1 MHLVAERELSIWH
14 TQQANFTSSDD
25 SSGLKRLVH
34 QTVLGLL
41 LFVFALAYSAS
52 SSALGVGAAQSDSYI
67 GQPLSVRIPLFNV
80 AEPNS
85 LSITFESTQF
95 DGEGQAKVS
104 AVLDRSNSQLS
115 ILVSSDAVINEP
127 YVGFTL
133 DIVDGSSEFSK
144 DFVVLMDLPAKGLE
158 QIGRA
163 SVPNSAAQTN
173 SARNSLESNTSN
185 VTPQSSDSF
194 QINRILG
201 PYETA
206 EAGRIPEKF
215 GAVLDGQSIWRVA
228 RRINEAMGVSKSQMI
243 WALYQAN
250 PSAFS
255 SKSVTSLKAGVF
267 LTIPPQSTVAAVS
280 DAQAQANLRAL
291 RNDFES
297 SANTASQPSVDSAQA
312 SDALLADD
320 ASSEFDLSVD
330 TQNDAPAAAED
341 APADSGGQSAAEPF
355 QVSGIDSAGQQDGV
369 AIDSQSQAIIA
380 SLTETV
386 SSMSQQLDR
395 KDKKIQFL
403 ESQVKELSSF
413 IASENPTGTGTDEA
427 PKVVLDAAVQDSI
440 ATTNEVIELSSSEL
454 NSPQESNSVL
464 ISVLK
469 WGLLGLFGISVLAY
483 MFRTRLLAIGR
494 SLNLFGSNEHV
505 ELRTVAIES
514 DGPIEFDSVDD
525 IDLDTELA
533 YEEVSS
539 AISQKSSI
547 EIGEAAEPIERPT
560 ERPIER
566 HRDIPSVVKESL
578 GSSDALSSMPYLGM
592 AEDEEDQ
599 AALEFEIETPEQ
611 DLDKVENDEVS
622 FDERFEQLLTDK
634 DFDFALELLDFA
646 RYNEI
651 NDDRYHCERLRL
663 CEKMK
668 DEDAFYEYY
677 YEIESKISSFPQNL
691 QTQISQLV
699 VQLAHH

>member
-1 MHLVAERELSIWH
+1 MMQLVAERELSIWH
-14 TQQANFTSSDD
+14 TQQANSTSRRFCN
-25 SSGLKRLVH
+25 GLKQSVH

-41 LFVFALAYSAS
+41 MFVFALAYSTS
-52 SSALGVGAAQSDSYI
+52 SSALGVGAAESDSYI
-67 GQPLSVRIPLFNV
+67 GQPLSVRIPIFNV
-80 AEPNS
+80 TDPNS

-95 DGEGQAKVS
+95 DGEGQAKVN

-144 DFVVLMDLPAKGLE
+144 DFVILMDLPAKGFE

-163 SVPNSAAQTN
+163 PVPSNAAQTN
-173 SARNSLESNTSN
+173 VPRNSLAPSASS
-185 VTPQSSDSF
+185 VIPQSSDSV
-194 QINRILG
+194 QIDRVMG

-206 EAGRIPEKF
+206 EAGRIPKKF

-255 SKSVTSLKAGVF
+255 SKSITSLKAGVF

-291 RNDFES
+291 RNNSES
-297 SANTASQPSVDSAQA
+297 SVNTASRPNVESTPVAE
-312 SDALLADD
+312 ALLADS
-320 ASSEFDLSVD
+320 ANSEFDLSTD
-330 TQNDAPAAAED
+330 SQSDASTATED
-341 APADSGGQSAAEPF
+341 APTDGGEGTAEPF
-355 QVSGIDSAGQQDGV
+355 QVSGIDSAGQQNGV
-369 AIDSQSQAIIA
+369 AIDSQSKAIIA

-413 IASENPTGTGTDEA
+413 IASENPTGVATSEA
-427 PKVVLDAAVQDSI
+427 PELVQDLAIQDSLAVNSEPLQGKSAQDSN
-440 ATTNEVIELSSSEL
+440 AT
-454 NSPQESNSVL
+454 L

-469 WGLLGLFGISVLAY
+469 WGLLGLIGISVLAY
-483 MFRTRLLAIGR
+483 LFRTRLLAVGR

-505 ELRTVAIES
+505 ELRTVAVEV
-514 DGPIEFDSVDD
+514 DGPIDFDSVDD
-525 IDLDTELA
+525 IDLDTQLA
-533 YEEVSS
+533 YEQVNSVINQK
-539 AISQKSSI
+539 AGAVIS
-547 EIGEAAEPIERPT
+547 ETAEPIERPT

-566 HRDIPSVVKESL
+566 NRDIPSVVKESL
-578 GSSDALSSMPYLGM
+578 VNSDTLSSMPYLGM
-592 AEDEEDQ
+592 AEDDDEDQ
-599 AALEFEIETPEQ
+599 AALEFEIETLE
-611 DLDKVENDEVS
+611 DELDKVENDEVS
-622 FDERFEQLLTDK
+622 FDERFEQLLNEK
-634 DFDFALELLDFA
+634 DFDFARELLDFA

-651 NDDRYHCERLRL
+651 NDERYHCERLRL

-677 YEIESKISSFPQNL
+677 YEIESKISSFPPNL

>member
-1 MHLVAERELSIWH
+1 MHLVAERELFTWLIP
-14 TQQANFTSSDD
+14 QANSINRYYCTE
-25 SSGLKRLVH
+25 LKRLVL
-34 QTVLGLL
+34 QAVLGIVM
-41 LFVFALAYSAS
+41 FVFALAYTS
-52 SSALGVGAAQSDSYI
+52 SSYALGVGAAQTDSYI

-95 DGEGQAKVS
+95 DGEGQAKVN

-115 ILVSSDAVINEP
+115 ILVSSDIVINEP

-133 DIVDGSSEFSK
+133 DIVDGNSEFSK
-144 DFVVLMDLPAKGLE
+144 DFVVLMDLPAKGRE
-158 QIGRA
+158 QIGRS
-163 SVPNSAAQTN
+163 SVPNSAAQSS
-173 SARNSLESNTSN
+173 SASSNFVSSTSR
-185 VTPQSSDSF
+185 VTPQSSDSV
-194 QINRILG
+194 QIDRVMG
-201 PYETA
+201 PYEFA
-206 EAGRIPEKF
+206 EAGRIPKKF

-255 SKSVTSLKAGVF
+255 SKSITSLKAGVF
-267 LTIPPQSTVAAVS
+267 LTIPPQSFVTAVS

-291 RNDFES
+291 RNDAENLANTTSRPDVDSS
-297 SANTASQPSVDSAQA
+297 SASEATQA
-312 SDALLADD
+312 DNSN
-320 ASSEFDLSVD
+320 SEFDLSA
-330 TQNDAPAAAED
+330 DAQSDVSAAT
-341 APADSGGQSAAEPF
+341 ADVSVGSGGEGIAEPF
-355 QVSGIDSAGQQDGV
+355 QVSGIDSAGQQSGTTLD
-369 AIDSQSQAIIA
+369 AQSQAIIA

-386 SSMSQQLDR
+386 SNMSQQLDR
-395 KDKKIQFL
+395 KDKKIEFL
-403 ESQVKELSSF
+403 ESQVKELSAF
-413 IASENPTGTGTDEA
+413 IASESQTGAAAGEA
-427 PKVVLDAAVQDSI
+427 PIVVQDSVVQDSVVQDSTASI
-440 ATTNEVIELSSSEL
+440 SEPPQAISSEL
-454 NSPQESNSVL
+454 NSGQESNAVL
-464 ISVLK
+464 FSVLK
-469 WGLLGLFGISVLAY
+469 WALLALVGLSVLAY
-483 MFRTRLLAIGR
+483 ILRERLLALGR

-505 ELRTVAIES
+505 ELRTVAVES
-514 DGPIEFDSVDD
+514 DGPIEFNTVND
-525 IDLDTELA
+525 IDLDTEIA

-539 AISQKSSI
+539 AISQKASAATD
-547 EIGEAAEPIERPT
+547 ETAEPV

-578 GSSDALSSMPYLGM
+578 VSSEAINSMPYLGM
-592 AEDEEDQ
+592 AEDDDDQ
-599 AALEFEIETPEQ
+599 AALEFEIEKLEEG
-611 DLDKVENDEVS
+611 LDRAEDDIS
-622 FDERFEQLLTDK
+622 FEERFEQLLNEK
-634 DFDFALELLDFA
+634 DFDFARELLDFA

-699 VQLAHH
+699 VQLAHY